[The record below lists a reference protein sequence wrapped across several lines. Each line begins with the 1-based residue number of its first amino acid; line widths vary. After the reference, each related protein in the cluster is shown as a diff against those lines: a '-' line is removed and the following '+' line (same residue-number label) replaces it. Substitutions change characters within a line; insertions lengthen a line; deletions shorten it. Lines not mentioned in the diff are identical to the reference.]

1 MVTKWFYR
9 LKHRLEVSFIERS
22 STLGSTS
29 IPGSL
34 VSGKLKVRATV
45 FGLCVLAG
53 VVLFVPV
60 SRSHAD
66 ELNEPFSITNQNPF
80 VRIFGLPRHRSSE
93 VLSVGESESK
103 IGYSVSSNYEFDE
116 RGSENFIAIDG
127 ETETFTLSYRRGL
140 GNGWEAGIVLPL
152 IKQSGGY
159 LDRTII
165 KWHDWF
171 GMPQGGRDQGPIDEL
186 NYRLDIGGINRFSLS
201 ERASGLGDVALFAG
215 KSLSSGVNLRS
226 EIKLPS
232 GNEAGLLGSGGTD
245 VGLSI
250 DYTRDISSRWIWSAM
265 VSFTHLSSGA
275 LGLDQERFVAALGSH
290 LVYRVK
296 PRLSLKLQWDLNS
309 RPYKSM
315 SLGPFA
321 KPGGVLSFGGTVRL
335 TDQDRIDLYFM
346 ENLPH
351 NETAPDFGFKLE
363 FARRIQE

>member
-1 MVTKWFYR
+1 MVLPVKD
-9 LKHRLEVSFIERS
+9 RLEFSFIERS
-22 STLGSTS
+22 STFGFTGFPVSM
-29 IPGSL
+29 G
-34 VSGKLKVRATV
+34 SGKLKVRATV
-45 FGLCVLAG
+45 FGLCVLAS
-53 VVLFVPV
+53 VALFVPI

-93 VLSVGESESK
+93 VLGVGESESK
-103 IGYSVSSNYEFDE
+103 IGYSVSSNYEFDL
-116 RGSENFIAIDG
+116 SASKNLIAIDG
-127 ETETFTLSYRRGL
+127 ETETWALSYRRGL
-140 GNGWEAGIVLPL
+140 GNGWEAGVFLPL

-171 GMPQGGRDQGPIDEL
+171 GMPQGGRDQGPIDAL
-186 NYRLDIGGINRFSLS
+186 NYRLDVGGNNRFSLS
-201 ERASGLGDVALFAG
+201 ERASGVGDVVLFAG

-232 GNEAGLLGSGGTD
+232 GNEDELLGSGGAD

-250 DYTRDISSRWIWSAM
+250 DYTRDIATRWIWSAM
-265 VSFTHLSSGA
+265 LSFTHLSTGV
-275 LGLDQERFVAALGSH
+275 LGLDQERFIAALGSH

-309 RPYKSM
+309 RPSKSV

-321 KPGGVLSFGGTVRL
+321 KPGGVLSFGGSFRL
-335 TDQDRIDLYFM
+335 TDQDRIDVVFM

-351 NETAPDFGFKLE
+351 TETAPDFGFKFE
-363 FARRIQE
+363 FARRI